1 MNETFVQLSRGPRT
15 ARVALSRV
23 VSDPREN
30 IFMRPG
36 DVLTLCHG
44 SDPAQAATLS
54 VEARNGCAVALTLP
68 AAGVAVYA

>member
-1 MNETFVQLSRGPRT
+1 MFYWDFYVGDTISFNRMTVDAGLH
-15 ARVALSRV
+15 
-23 VSDPREN
+23 N
-30 IFMRPG
+30 PG
-36 DVLTLCHG
+36 DVLRLCHG